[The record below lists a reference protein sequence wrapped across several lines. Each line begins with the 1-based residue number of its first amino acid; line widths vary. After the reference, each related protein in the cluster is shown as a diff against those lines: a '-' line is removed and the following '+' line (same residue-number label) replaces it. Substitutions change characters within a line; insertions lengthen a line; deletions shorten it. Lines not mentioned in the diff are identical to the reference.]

1 MNKPPSQYAFE
12 KDINRQLGLLSTA
25 APTGLQKWGIGQLFV
40 AAFIVLVFI
49 WLALEMPN
57 RFWEPDV
64 KHISVALGALGIW
77 RFSWWFTHYAR
88 AEFYQNIKWPRLR
101 SNAQTVWQSGWRPN
115 RLHIQMVTF
124 QEEPA
129 ITRRVIGSILDQI
142 RREKIPTTIY
152 VGTGTSDDE
161 RIIRAYIE
169 THATDIDDD
178 LAKLVFIRQN
188 QPGKRMAIGLIL
200 RAMSRAGVDPD
211 DLIIFMDGDTVYGH
225 DVMKQTLPLFGADPT
240 LQALTTNEE
249 VICYGPAWMQSLLN
263 LRFAQR
269 RLTMQSH
276 SMSDK
281 VLTLTG
287 RMSIFRAKH
296 VLSEKFIRN
305 VEADHLNHW
314 LWGRFRFLSGDD
326 KSTWYHMLTCDAK
339 MLYVPDA
346 TVYTIE
352 VIKGSGTNRMIQNF
366 RRWSGNMLRNGT
378 RAIALGP
385 RKVNPFIWWCLIDQR
400 IAIWTMLVSPVLAI
414 LATAIEPTYIW
425 SCLLWIAATRFFLC
439 LCLFRYSRSID
450 LSWPIALYLNQLT
463 NALVKVFMLFNLN
476 KQSWSNRGNQKAN
489 LRTDH
494 VAIAQNT
501 MSKVQLATA
510 ILGFIT
516 LLSLYAGVLPNP
528 L

>member
-1 MNKPPSQYAFE
+1 
-12 KDINRQLGLLSTA
+12 
-25 APTGLQKWGIGQLFV
+25 
-40 AAFIVLVFI
+40 
-49 WLALEMPN
+49 
-57 RFWEPDV
+57 
-64 KHISVALGALGIW
+64 
-77 RFSWWFTHYAR
+77 
-88 AEFYQNIKWPRLR
+88 
-101 SNAQTVWQSGWRPN
+101 
-115 RLHIQMVTF
+115 
-124 QEEPA
+124 
-129 ITRRVIGSILDQI
+129 
-142 RREKIPTTIY
+142 
-152 VGTGTSDDE
+152 
-161 RIIRAYIE
+161 
-169 THATDIDDD
+169 
-178 LAKLVFIRQN
+178 
-188 QPGKRMAIGLIL
+188 
-200 RAMSRAGVDPD
+200 
-211 DLIIFMDGDTVYGH
+211 
-225 DVMKQTLPLFGADPT
+225 
-240 LQALTTNEE
+240 
-249 VICYGPAWMQSLLN
+249 MQSLLN